1 MTEYIYI
8 AIIVAVLYLILKLVI
23 NKYNKSKEPQKD
35 VFKDSIF
42 VGIIVLSVLYGKD
55 YFSKRGEK
63 TKVFTNEPDF

>member
-8 AIIVAVLYLILKLVI
+8 AICVAILYLILKLAI
-23 NKYNKSKEPQKD
+23 NKYNKSKEQQKD

-55 YFSKRGEK
+55 YFSKHGEK

>member
-8 AIIVAVLYLILKLVI
+8 AIFVAILYLILKLAI
-23 NKYNKSKEPQKD
+23 NKYNKSKEQQKD

-42 VGIIVLSVLYGKD
+42 VGIIVLLVLYGKD
-55 YFSKRGEK
+55 YFRKNGEK

>member
-8 AIIVAVLYLILKLVI
+8 GIIVAVLYLILKLVM
-23 NKYNKSKEPQKD
+23 NKYNKSTEPQKD

-42 VGIIVLSVLYGKD
+42 VGIIVLLVLYGKD
-55 YFSKRGEK
+55 YFSKHGEK